1 MGYRDEDR
9 PKRSERPTRSDRSP
23 SDERDGARSQG
34 ASGKRLGA
42 DSGRKNYSRG
52 DQRPARGE
60 RTERSRGSYDPNLP
74 EWANSRRPEVG
85 ERKRSPL
92 IPDEITDK
100 DVEIGV
106 RAQLK
111 TLTPEN
117 AEKVARHL
125 AMVSLLIDQDPELAH
140 EHALAAADRAGRIAM
155 VRETVGCTAYAIGDF
170 ALALREL
177 LTHRRISGSNE
188 QIALIVDSERGLGRP
203 DRALEVG
210 RSVDRNTLSPQ
221 ARVNLAIALSGAR
234 LDRGEL
240 DLALAELEIPELNP
254 AKVFDYSP
262 ALFFAYADVLEDL
275 GRADDAKRWADLG
288 NRAVKA
294 LRGSVSEEDEVIDI
308 FEEIEIPVRREWIEE
323 SEWQA
328 QRANRDSESGR
339 ERASGRG
346 PASGRGT
353 SAGRGGSAGRGDSA
367 GRGGFAGRGD
377 RTDRGDR
384 AGRDERRG
392 RENRSDSSGDRG
404 ARQRPAG
411 SSPRDDQSRSSGPRL
426 NRDEYRPKRD
436 R

>member
-9 PKRSERPTRSDRSP
+9 PKRSDRSRSNDGSP
-23 SDERDGARSQG
+23 RSPRDGERRSRPG
-34 ASGKRLGA
+34 GTSSFGSSSSRSSRSGGNA
-42 DSGRKNYSRG
+42 DSSERTGAGRRRESSGRG
-52 DQRPARGE
+52 GRGE
-60 RTERSRGSYDPNLP
+60 APRTERSRGSYDANRP
-74 EWANSRRPEVG
+74 EWANSRCPENPD
-85 ERKRSPL
+85 RKRSPL

-100 DVEIGV
+100 DVEVGV

-125 AMVSLLIDQDPELAH
+125 AMVGLLIDQDPELAH
-140 EHALAAADRAGRIAM
+140 EHALAAAERAGRIAM

-210 RSVDRNTLSPQ
+210 RSVDRKTLSAQ

-234 LDRGEL
+234 LDKGEL

-275 GRADDAKRWADLG
+275 GRAQESKRWADLG
-288 NRAVKA
+288 NRAAKA
-294 LRGSVSEEDEVIDI
+294 LAGEGADEDETVMIL
-308 FEEIEIPVRREWIEE
+308 EEIEIPVRREWIPDEQ
-323 SEWQA
+323 WQA
-328 QRANRDSESGR
+328 QRSVEGGG
-339 ERASGRG
+339 ERRY
-346 PASGRGT
+346 
-353 SAGRGGSAGRGDSA
+353 GRGGEERGESRSERGDGARGAGRSARGTEPRGQRDGSRSDRGGD
-367 GRGGFAGRGD
+367 GRG
-377 RTDRGDR
+377 
-384 AGRDERRG
+384 
-392 RENRSDSSGDRG
+392 
-404 ARQRPAG
+404 
-411 SSPRDDQSRSSGPRL
+411 SRSSGPRV

-436 R
+436 K